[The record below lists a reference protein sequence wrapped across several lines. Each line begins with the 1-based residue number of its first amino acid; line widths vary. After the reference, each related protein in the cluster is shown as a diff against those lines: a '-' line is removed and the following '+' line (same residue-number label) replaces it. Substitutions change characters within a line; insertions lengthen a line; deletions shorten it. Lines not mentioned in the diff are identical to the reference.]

1 MYILSG
7 PLSVHQPTQTPG
19 AGCPKVGTQYFAWS
33 PVCLLYPI
41 LSSSSGGSCNFHWG
55 GVRIWELPETDV
67 DHSSVHRYLFFFRWP
82 FVSFGVAWLF
92 TTIEAKHFSPT
103 DLGNFE
109 DFFKS
114 PANTWVFPVYPVYT
128 CIHCNKKPHR
138 VPVPS
143 GITWYTTL
151 GSQIAAKLQAP
162 ARRKSSR
169 MSSWWSSRRSH
180 WVHWVV

>member
-1 MYILSG
+1 MRYEPEKKASCGGLALSTDPWFPSLGSSPWFDFQKSISRCTYCQDPCQFTSLRRPLG
-7 PLSVHQPTQTPG
+7 PAVQRWAPSISP
-19 AGCPKVGTQYFAWS
+19 WS

-103 DLGNFE
+103 DLGNFWGL
-109 DFFKS
+109 F
-114 PANTWVFPVYPVYT
+114 
-128 CIHCNKKPHR
+128 
-138 VPVPS
+138 
-143 GITWYTTL
+143 
-151 GSQIAAKLQAP
+151 
-162 ARRKSSR
+162 
-169 MSSWWSSRRSH
+169 
-180 WVHWVV
+180 